1 MKSRVRDFPGTLIL
15 QRKSISQFSNGP
27 KVALYY
33 ADKLKKYFTVT
44 LDDKQQLQSEDF
56 LSMLE
61 NFDEDVT
68 EISFNDDTKL
78 NINKECS
85 NLVLEYLNNIN
96 IEEKEILEQYI
107 LESSDN
113 FLEVLEIAV
122 NNKE

>member
-33 ADKLKKYFTVT
+33 SDKLKKYFTVT
-44 LDDKQQLQSEDF
+44 LDEKQQLQSEDF
-56 LSMLE
+56 LNILE
-61 NFDEDVT
+61 DFDEDVT

>member
-1 MKSRVRDFPGTLIL
+1 
-15 QRKSISQFSNGP
+15 
-27 KVALYY
+27 
-33 ADKLKKYFTVT
+33 
-44 LDDKQQLQSEDF
+44 
-56 LSMLE
+56 MLE
-61 NFDEDVT
+61 SFDEDVT